1 MTARVQLHS
10 SSPEETRRIGEQL
23 GQSLAAGDVVVLD
36 GELGAG
42 KTTFTQGI
50 ARGLQIDEPATSPT
64 FVLAREM
71 PTGRSGVGLLHVDAY
86 RISSLH
92 EWDDLDVDL
101 EAHATVIEWGERVA
115 DALPSDRLEVHIS
128 RSHGDARTLVISSRG
143 ARSSRLL
150 AAVNESS

>member
-1 MTARVQLHS
+1 MTAQVVLQS
-10 SSPEETRRIGEQL
+10 SSPEETRRIGEYI
-23 GQSLAAGDVVVLD
+23 GHSLTAGDVVVLD

-42 KTTFTQGI
+42 KTTLTQGI

-71 PTGRSGVGLLHVDAY
+71 PAGRAGIPLLHVDAY
-86 RISSLH
+86 RICSLH
-92 EWDDLDVDL
+92 EWDDLDVDM
-101 EAHATVIEWGERVA
+101 EAHATVIEWGERVV

-128 RSHGDARTLVISSRG
+128 RSNGDLRTLVMSSSG

-150 AAVNESS
+150 LALSESS